1 MRNSNQENSAVSEET
16 VYKVGHAS
24 IFRSNFEH
32 FSHQEG
38 GGGREGCTL
47 WSTLT
52 LQKCLLFNIRDKVI
66 RATKGITNA
75 RTISGTIS
83 KVTIITM

>member
-1 MRNSNQENSAVSEET
+1 MRNRNQENSAVSEET
-16 VYKVGHAS
+16 VYKLRHAS

-32 FSHQEG
+32 FSHQE
-38 GGGREGCTL
+38 GGREGCTL

-83 KVTIITM
+83 KVTIITT